1 MADRRTARATRLLDP
16 VWHQLRDALDRLY
29 AEVEPGAAAGGLNV
43 VVENTD
49 GTTVSYAVQFDR
61 PGVIE
66 RYIITD
72 GQRLVDAL
80 GEGAIDATP
89 EGSSND

>member
-16 VWHQLRDALDRLY
+16 VWHQMRDALDRLY
-29 AEVEPGAAAGGLNV
+29 VEIEPGAIAGALNV
-43 VVENTD
+43 MVQNTD
-49 GTTVSYAVQFDR
+49 GSAVSYAVQFDR

-72 GQRLVDAL
+72 DQRFIDAL

-89 EGSSND
+89 EGSSNE